1 MQDYNLESVQTFGLH
16 ARRYAE
22 KYADLPDYD
31 QYYDALLAALPA
43 QACAVLDL
51 ACGPGQVAAYLAARR
66 PELDYWCVDRS
77 AAMLEQVQQRLPQA
91 RCVQADCR
99 DLQCLPEDLQFGA
112 AAFCFGLSY
121 LNEDDAARS
130 LAELFRLLHSG
141 APLLLSSVAGDAA
154 LSGVQVSAGGDRVH
168 SFYRSAGQIAAMV
181 CAAGFQI
188 LEQALIASPASA
200 SQQTEDVVLLARR
213 L

>member
-1 MQDYNLESVQTFGLH
+1 MGDYNLESVQTFDLH
-16 ARRYAE
+16 AQRYAD

-31 QYYDALLAALPA
+31 RYYDALLATLPA
-43 QACAVLDL
+43 QPCAVLDL
-51 ACGPGQVAAYLAARR
+51 ACGPGQVASYLAARR

-99 DLQCLPEDLQFGA
+99 DLQCLPEDVQFGA

-121 LNEDDAARS
+121 LNDADAERT
-130 LAELFRLLHSG
+130 LAELFRLSG
-141 APLLLSSVAGDAA
+141 ERAPLLLSSVAGDAA
-154 LSGVQVSAGGDRVH
+154 LSGVQVNASGDRVH
-168 SFYRSAGQIAAMV
+168 SFYRSADQIVQMV
-181 CAAGFQI
+181 RAAGFLI
-188 LEQALIASPASA
+188 LEQAVIASPASA

>member
-1 MQDYNLESVQTFGLH
+1 MGDYNLESVQTFDLH
-16 ARRYAE
+16 AQRYTE

-31 QYYDALLAALPA
+31 GHYLQLLAALPA
-43 QACAVLDL
+43 EPCAVLDL
-51 ACGPGQVAAYLAARR
+51 ACGPGQVAAFLAARR

-77 AAMLEQVQQRLPQA
+77 VAMLEQVQQRLPQA

-121 LNEDDAARS
+121 LNEADAQRT
-130 LAELFRLLHSG
+130 LAELFRLLCAG

-154 LSGVQVSAGGDRVH
+154 LSGVQVNASGDRVH
-168 SFYRSAGQIAAMV
+168 SFYRSADQITQMLR
-181 CAAGFQI
+181 AAGFQI
-188 LEQALIASPASA
+188 LEHAVIASPASA
-200 SQQTEDVVLLARR
+200 SLKTEDVVLLARR
-213 L
+213 G